1 MKKIIIIILILFPN
15 SYAFSS
21 IKENIIKNLISTQN
35 LIFNFEQNINGKIE
49 TGNCIIEYPKK
60 IACNYNLKNKKKL
73 VSNGKTLV
81 VKTESGSGS
90 YYRYPIKKTPL
101 NYILDKSFLIKQIE
115 NMEERI
121 IDNKYVNFTIFKD
134 ENKINIFFNKENYNL
149 IGWQTL
155 DIYQNLNIT
164 YLSLI
169 KKNQI
174 LEKNIFQLPNAN

>member
-1 MKKIIIIILILFPN
+1 MTKN
-15 SYAFSS
+15 FSF
-21 IKENIIKNLISTQN
+21 I
-35 LIFNFEQNINGKIE
+35 FEQNINGKVE
-49 TGNCIIEYPKK
+49 KGKCIIEYPKK
-60 IACNYNLKNKKKL
+60 IFCKYENKSNKVL
-73 VSNGKTLV
+73 VSNGRSLV
-81 VKTESGSGS
+81 IKNKNGS

-101 NYILDKSFLIKQIE
+101 NYILDKSFLIQQIE

>member
-15 SYAFSS
+15 SFAFCS

-60 IACNYNLKNKKKL
+60 IACNYHLNNKKKL

-81 VKTESGSGS
+81 IKTDSGS
-90 YYRYPIKKTPL
+90 YYRYPIQKTPL
-101 NYILDKSFLIKQIE
+101 DYILDKNFLIKKIE
-115 NMEERI
+115 NMKERI

-134 ENKINIFFNKENYNL
+134 ENEINIFFNKDNYNL

-155 DIYQNLNIT
+155 DVYQNLNIT